1 MDGAQNLERLIGA
14 DQRMVVYQRRLVGS
28 QLSLPIAR

>member
-1 MDGAQNLERLIGA
+1 MDGAQNLERLVGA
-14 DQRMVVYQRRLVGS
+14 DEGMVVYQRRLIGS